1 MPAPDERKALNE
13 ATFRDANE
21 KLGRAARELLHD
33 DDASPVPFVCECPRA
48 SCTEVVL
55 LTLAEYEQVRAG
67 AACGLEVPGHEDLS
81 VERVVARH
89 DRFVVTEKFGRAGE
103 VFAAANPR
111 E

>member
-1 MPAPDERKALNE
+1 MAAAEERKALNE
-13 ATFRDANE
+13 VTFREANE
-21 KLGRAARELLHD
+21 KLDRAALELLRD
-33 DDASPVPFVCECPRA
+33 GDGSPVPFLCECSRG

-55 LTLAEYEQVRAG
+55 VTLPEYEQVRAG
-67 AACGLEVPGHEDLS
+67 AARGLQVPGHEDLS